1 MSGSNSGERKLPKL
15 SVESHDESAQAAPEG
30 GASRDHAGGASAH
43 DGLHEA
49 AGFISG
55 IGSEAWRYVTS
66 HPHTAAGAFTGLVV
80 AVLILWLGLW
90 STIVITVC
98 VAIGAIVGQV
108 RDGDNGIVN
117 FFRRL
122 FGGN

>member
-1 MSGSNSGERKLPKL
+1 MSDTNSTERKLPKL
-15 SVESHDESAQAAPEG
+15 SVESEGDAARAAADG
-30 GASRDHAGGASAH
+30 GASGQAADGSAVH
-43 DGLHEA
+43 EGLHEA
-49 AGFISG
+49 AGFVAG
-55 IGSEAWRYVTS
+55 IGTEAWRYVRS
-66 HPHTAAGAFTGLVV
+66 HPHTAMGAFVGLVI

-90 STIVITVC
+90 STIVITAF

-117 FFRRL
+117 FFRRM

>member
-1 MSGSNSGERKLPKL
+1 MSGTNSSERKLPKL
-15 SVESHDESAQAAPEG
+15 SVESRDEAAQAASDG
-30 GASRDHAGGASAH
+30 GASSGDVGSRSSH

-55 IGSEAWRYVTS
+55 IGYEAWRYVKS
-66 HPHTAAGAFTGLVV
+66 HPHTAMGAFTGLVG
-80 AVLILWLGLW
+80 AILIVWLGLW
-90 STIVITVC
+90 STIVITAF

-122 FGGN
+122 LGGN

>member
-1 MSGSNSGERKLPKL
+1 MSGTNSSERKLPKL
-15 SVESHDESAQAAPEG
+15 SVESRDEAAQAASDG
-30 GASRDHAGGASAH
+30 GAFSGDVGRRSSH

-55 IGSEAWRYVTS
+55 IGYEAWCYVKS
-66 HPHTAAGAFTGLVV
+66 HPHTAMGAFTGLVV
-80 AVLILWLGLW
+80 AILILWLGLW
-90 STIVITVC
+90 STIVITAF